1 MRLVLLCALSLAG
14 CSAEPASSNAAG
26 TENAAAVA
34 NSADAAANDAS
45 ANVVEAPAP
54 AALTGTRA
62 ERIAQVFR
70 GVIAASGTRGWDE
83 VQAAF
88 PGARWQPRERMNPP
102 NGDGSDVLLV
112 GAIDMAGENYEIMLT
127 GRRQAVDTITFSA
140 PEGTTVERAPI
151 RSALSALGVTQQT
164 VGCIGMMLHVVRL
177 TSAGRSLVF
186 EDGVNEG
193 SMVEPSDYYTFD
205 FVNERATD
213 ELDHDCE

>member
-1 MRLVLLCALSLAG
+1 MRVLLLCAISLAG
-14 CSAEPASSNAAG
+14 CSAESSSNAA
-26 TENAAAVA
+26 EVANDAVA
-34 NSADAAANDAS
+34 VNTADAAANES
-45 ANVVEAPAP
+45 VANAAEAPPAP
-54 AALTGTRA
+54 AGLSGPRPQ
-62 ERIAQVFR
+62 RIAQIFQR
-70 GVIAASGTRGWDE
+70 VIAASETRGWDE

-102 NGDGSDVLLV
+102 NGDGSDILLV
-112 GAIDMAGENYEIMLT
+112 GAIDLAGASYEIMLT
-127 GRRQAVDTITFSA
+127 GRQRAVDTITFSA

-151 RSALSALGVTQQT
+151 RNALSALGVTQQT
-164 VGCIGMMLHVVRL
+164 VGCIGMMLHIVRL